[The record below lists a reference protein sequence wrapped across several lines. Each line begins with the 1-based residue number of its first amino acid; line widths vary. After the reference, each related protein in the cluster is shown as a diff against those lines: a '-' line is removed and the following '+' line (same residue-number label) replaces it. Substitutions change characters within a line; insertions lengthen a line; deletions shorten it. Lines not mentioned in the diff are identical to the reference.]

1 MKLGD
6 LENQYNPE
14 EQNGLINNNNNNNN
28 NTNSKSL

>member
-14 EQNGLINNNNNNNN
+14 EQNGLINNNNNNN
-28 NTNSKSL
+28 TNSKSL

>member
-28 NTNSKSL
+28 TNSKSL